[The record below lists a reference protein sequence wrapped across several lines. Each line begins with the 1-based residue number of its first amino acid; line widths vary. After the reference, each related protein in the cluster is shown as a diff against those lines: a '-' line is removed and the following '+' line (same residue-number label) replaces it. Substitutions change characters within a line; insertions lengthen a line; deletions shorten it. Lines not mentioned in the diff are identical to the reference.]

1 MCAIITETHT
11 QKSSHSDWLMTL
23 FAFLITVSLIHSHV
37 EEKLCSWKGC
47 ISSHIFSGAQCFP
60 PPPMKFILRLLD
72 MPKLSL
78 NLITPLTSVFQPQ
91 FLLRRAILAQKKQR
105 QESGRT
111 ENQACAP
118 KRWPEEAINI
128 ALLHQKKGTY
138 LTNRQRWVWVSCYIY
153 CYNPSTN
160 LILHIY
166 IYTYIF

>member
-1 MCAIITETHT
+1 MKTTKCAIITETHT

-23 FAFLITVSLIHSHV
+23 FAFLITVSLIHSHT

-91 FLLRRAILAQKKQR
+91 FLLRRAILAQERQR

-118 KRWPEEAINI
+118 KQWPEEGINI

-138 LTNRQRWVWVSCYIY
+138 LTNRQRWVWVSY
-153 CYNPSTN
+153 CYNTSTN
-160 LILHIY
+160 LIL
-166 IYTYIF
+166 YIFFYHK